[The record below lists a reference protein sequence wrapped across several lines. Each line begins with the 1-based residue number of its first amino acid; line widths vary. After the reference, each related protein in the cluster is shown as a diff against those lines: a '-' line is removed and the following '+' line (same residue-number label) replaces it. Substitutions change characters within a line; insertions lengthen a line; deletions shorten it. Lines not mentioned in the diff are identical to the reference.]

1 MSNKS
6 MSFRIPNELAEAITA
21 QAQKEGRNKSAVVI
35 DILKQT
41 LIVQKNQ
48 TFEQQLSELTDKI
61 VQLSIE
67 LAQSQEFKS
76 EGKLRDYLT
85 VIEQAFSSLFQSLGF
100 ILSDQ
105 PSASPLLLKT
115 LENSMGAMTR
125 KAQQLEAS
133 AQAAQ
138 SVTSQEQPCYELRQC
153 PQQLEQILAAS
164 PDPIFVCDRL
174 GRFSYLNPAG
184 SRLLG
189 LERNQ
194 VYGKTWLELGLPPD
208 LAQQQLK
215 ESEIVFATGRSLKK
229 EICFPTSYGGTRD
242 YEYMRSPIHG
252 VDGSVEAV
260 FWTARDITERKHA
273 EMLLLESE
281 QNYRH
286 LFEFAPDSIF
296 LTDVNTFAIVKAN
309 FNASRR
315 LGYTRAELLKLSVS
329 DISITVSEGTNYPA
343 YRQQIREKLLASGS
357 IIFECEH
364 RRKDGT
370 TIPVEV
376 SSRVIEYKERLVF
389 LSFVRNISERKQTGK
404 ALMRSEERFRML
416 VNRLDVGVMLQGA
429 NAEILFCNPA
439 ALTLLGTSKSQLLG
453 KTSFDPDWNVIHED
467 GTSFPG
473 EMHPVPQAIATRQ
486 AVQNV
491 VMGVYRPLSKDRV
504 WLLVNAEPQLDTDG
518 SISQVLC
525 TFSNITELMEKKA
538 RKIGNTNYSK

>member
-1 MSNKS
+1 MPNQS
-6 MSFRIPNELAEAITA
+6 MSFRLPEELAEVITA
-21 QAQKEGRNKSAVVI
+21 QAQKEGRNKSSVVI
-35 DILKQT
+35 DALNQA
-41 LIVQKNQ
+41 LIIPRTQ
-48 TFEQQLSELTDKI
+48 TFEQQLSQLTDKI
-61 VQLSIE
+61 VQLSME

-76 EGKLRDYLT
+76 EGKLQDYCT
-85 VIEQAFSSLFQSLGF
+85 VIEKAFSCLFRSIGF
-100 ILSDQ
+100 LLSSQ
-105 PSASPLLLKT
+105 PSASGLLLKT
-115 LENSMGAMTR
+115 LKNSLGEMTGEVQR
-125 KAQQLEAS
+125 EANSQAFQS
-133 AQAAQ
+133 ATAK
-138 SVTSQEQPCYELRQC
+138 EQPCCELKDC
-153 PQQLEQILAAS
+153 PQPLEQILAAS

-208 LAQQQLK
+208 LAEQQLK
-215 ESEIVFATGRSLKK
+215 ESEIVFATGRSIKK
-229 EICFPTSYGGTRD
+229 EICFPTSCGGSRD

-260 FWTARDITERKHA
+260 FWIARDITERKHA
-273 EMLLLESE
+273 EMLLSESE

-296 LTDVNTFAIVKAN
+296 LIDVNTFGIVKAN

-315 LGYTRAELLKLSVS
+315 LGYTRTELLKLSVS
-329 DISITVSEGTNYPA
+329 DINVIVSKSTNYEA
-343 YRQQIREKLLASGS
+343 YRKEIREKLLASGS
-357 IIFECEH
+357 VIFECEH

-376 SSRVIEYKERLVF
+376 SSRVIEYQNRLVC
-389 LSFVRNISERKQTGK
+389 LSFVRDISERKQTGK

-416 VNRLDVGVMLQGA
+416 VNSLDVGVMLQGA

-453 KTSFDPDWNVIHED
+453 KTCFDPDWNVIHED
-467 GTSFPG
+467 GSPFPG

-486 AVQNV
+486 AVRNV
-491 VMGVYRPLSKDRV
+491 VMGVYRPLSKDRL

-518 SISQVLC
+518 SITQVLC
-525 TFSNITELMEKKA
+525 TFSNITQLMEKKA
-538 RKIGNTNYSK
+538 KH